1 MTEPFVDEG
10 KTEDS
15 LKEDEIETLLE
26 QHEEVFMTLFLGT
39 YVECIKEE
47 VVLSTGHALYFT
59 AAGKEHRHVGS
70 NSINLL
76 GSTSHTIFT
85 QGAHGHQYDGVIFS
99 ELSLIDL
106 AGSESSTSSETKIT
120 GLRRKEGAYINNSL
134 LTLGTVIGKLSDGRT
149 TPVPFRDS
157 TLTCLLQS
165 SLCGH

>member
-85 QGAHGHQYDGVIFS
+85 QG
-99 ELSLIDL
+99 LIDL

-149 TPVPFRDS
+149 THVPFRDS